1 MTFNTTQTTAS
12 RGISNDP
19 PTYSNFTFNVD
30 PLHEAVPEL
39 TPFSLLITLAN
50 SLVFLLF
57 AKKPSL
63 RTASNYLLISLA
75 ACDFFTGIVNIPI
88 TLIAFT
94 RSIPQPKLSDL
105 FFFVAVLHNFT
116 AVSTGYHILA
126 ITLDKYMSFKRET
139 TRITSKT
146 TIFRV
151 LCLVWTGSIAVA
163 IVPFFWKNENTQST
177 RGRRLQMGHAIF
189 CLTAVFVIP
198 YTLMIYAY
206 YVMYQV
212 IKKAREQ
219 RQLEQNCREQH
230 RKNEQRCVVIFVIM
244 ALLYLVCWLPWFSL
258 ALVYTVYPSEVTRGP
273 QLDTVSHVFALVRYS
288 TSVLNPILYTFFK
301 RDFFTAF
308 KEVILRKRYGEE
320 RFSSV
325 LETARQ
331 SSCEAYL

>member
-1 MTFNTTQTTAS
+1 MFSTTETTTP
-12 RGISNDP
+12 RGNFNDP
-19 PTYSNFTFNVD
+19 ATYSNLTFNIY

-39 TPFSLLITLAN
+39 TPISLLITLAN

-57 AKKPSL
+57 VKKPSL

-75 ACDFFTGIVNIPI
+75 GCDFFTGIVNIPI

-94 RSIPQPKLSDL
+94 HSIPYPKLSDL
-105 FFFVAVLHNFT
+105 FFLVAVLHNFT

-126 ITLDKYMSFKRET
+126 ITLDKYMSFKREA
-139 TRITSKT
+139 TRKTSKT

-151 LCLVWTGSIAVA
+151 LCLVWSGSVAIA
-163 IVPFFWKNENTQST
+163 IVPFFWKKENTQSN
-177 RGRRLQMGHAIF
+177 RARRLQMGHAIF
-189 CLTAVFVIP
+189 CLTAVFVVP
-198 YTLMIYAY
+198 YTFMIYAY
-206 YVMYQV
+206 NVMYQA
-212 IKKAREQ
+212 IKNAREQ
-219 RQLEQNCREQH
+219 RQLEQSCREQH

-258 ALVYTVYPSEVTRGP
+258 ALVYTVYPSEPTIGTE
-273 QLDTVSHVFALVRYS
+273 LDTVSHVFALVRYS

-308 KEVILRKRYGEE
+308 KEVILRKRHGEE

-331 SSCEAYL
+331 SSCEADL

>member
-1 MTFNTTQTTAS
+1 MFSTTQTTTPS
-12 RGISNDP
+12 GNSNDP
-19 PTYSNFTFNVD
+19 ATYSNLNFNID

-39 TPFSLLITLAN
+39 TPISLLITLAN

-57 AKKPSL
+57 LKKPSL

-75 ACDFFTGIVNIPI
+75 GCDFFTGIVNIPI

-94 RSIPQPKLSDL
+94 HSVPYPKLSDL
-105 FFFVAVLHNFT
+105 FFLVAVLHNFT

-126 ITLDKYMSFKRET
+126 ITLDKYMSFKREA
-139 TRITSKT
+139 TRKTSKT

-151 LCLVWTGSIAVA
+151 LCLVWSGSVAIA
-163 IVPFFWKNENTQST
+163 IVPFFWKNENTQGN
-177 RGRRLQMGHAIF
+177 RARRLQMGHAIF
-189 CLTAVFVIP
+189 CLTAVFVVP
-198 YTLMIYAY
+198 YTFMIYAY
-206 YVMYQV
+206 NVMYQA
-212 IKKAREQ
+212 IKNAREQ
-219 RQLEQNCREQH
+219 RQLEQSCREQH

-258 ALVYTVYPSEVTRGP
+258 ALVYTVYPSEPTIGTE
-273 QLDTVSHVFALVRYS
+273 LDTVSHVFALVRYS

-308 KEVILRKRYGEE
+308 KEVILRKRHGEE
-320 RFSSV
+320 KFSSV

-331 SSCEAYL
+331 SSCEPDL